1 MRPAGTT
8 VTAAVTAAQQPLLAS
23 LKSLLDILE
32 QQAASVRSPASGGGA
47 ASAALQDLARF
58 YTDELGKASAQL
70 GEMTARAQ
78 AAEVEVARLRALSG
92 HEWSYAL
99 DDAEPPAARGDF
111 SRGLRDAP
119 LAALNVISTRLSLA
133 LKEVHEARNER
144 VVEEHGSVH
153 IYFLGKTPVVPV
165 LCVDDPK
172 QQAAAHK
179 ESEIN
184 YKTSYEQV
192 HKRTLLQIESLHSE
206 LDVLQAE
213 SDWTPEMS
221 AKNTEIEQLRAALV
235 CALHAS
241 CLPSALWLITHP
253 KTASQPCRRPRQ
265 LELCGRAPLPRP
277 PPPSDAD
284 CAGVLFR
291 HVSCLLAPTY

>member
-1 MRPAGTT
+1 VTT
-8 VTAAVTAAQQPLLAS
+8 AQQPLLAS
-23 LKSLLDILE
+23 LQSLPDILE
-32 QQAASVRSPASGGGA
+32 QQAASAPSPASGGGA
-47 ASAALQDLARF
+47 TSAALQDLARF
-58 YTDELGKASAQL
+58 YTDELSNASAQL

-78 AAEVEVARLRALSG
+78 AAEAEVARLRALSG
-92 HEWSYAL
+92 QEWSYAL

-119 LAALNVISTRLSLA
+119 LAALSVISTRLSLA

-144 VVEEHGSVH
+144 VVEEHCSVY
-153 IYFLGKTPVVPV
+153 IYFLGKTPVVPA
-165 LCVDDPK
+165 LCVDDPE

-192 HKRTLLQIESLHSE
+192 HKHALLRLKSLQSE

-213 SDWTPEMS
+213 SDWTPEMDE
-221 AKNTEIEQLRAALV
+221 KNKEIERLRAALV

-241 CLPSALWLITHP
+241 CLPSRRAVALTHA
-253 KTASQPCRRPRQ
+253 KTTASQPCRRPRQ
-265 LELCGRAPLPRP
+265 LEPGGRAPLPRP

-291 HVSCLLAPTY
+291 HVSCLLRTILRAPRC